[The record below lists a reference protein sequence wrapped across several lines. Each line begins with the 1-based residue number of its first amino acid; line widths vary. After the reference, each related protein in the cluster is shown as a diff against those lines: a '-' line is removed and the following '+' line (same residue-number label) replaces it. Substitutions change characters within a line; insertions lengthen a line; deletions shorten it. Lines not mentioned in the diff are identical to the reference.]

1 MNKVFLD
8 TNVLIYSTNYDSKY
22 FSETNEY
29 INESKLSFYTSS
41 KNLSEFLSVVTRK
54 PANPL
59 KIEQALL
66 LIENFISK
74 FIILYPDSNS
84 FSVFKELL
92 KKYKPLGL
100 KIHDFE
106 IVSIAISNN
115 INSILTYNEKDFI
128 EVKEVSLIKI

>member
-106 IVSIAISNN
+106 IVSISISNN

-128 EVKEVSLIKI
+128 EVKEVSLVKI

>member
-1 MNKVFLD
+1 MKKKD
-8 TNVLIYSTNYDSKY
+8 QRRHDYDSNY

-41 KNLSEFLSVVTRK
+41 KNLSEFLSLVTRK
-54 PANPL
+54 PASPL

-74 FIILYPDSNS
+74 LIILYPDSNS

-92 KKYKPLGL
+92 KL
-100 KIHDFE
+100 
-106 IVSIAISNN
+106 
-115 INSILTYNEKDFI
+115 
-128 EVKEVSLIKI
+128 